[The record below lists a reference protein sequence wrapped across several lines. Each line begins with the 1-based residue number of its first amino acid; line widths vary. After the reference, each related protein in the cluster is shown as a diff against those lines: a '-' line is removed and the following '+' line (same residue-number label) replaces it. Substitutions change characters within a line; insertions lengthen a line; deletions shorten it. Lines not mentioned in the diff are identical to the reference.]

1 MFNSAIQTLSEMAI
15 ADNGTKIPQTTKVSV
30 VEEVKSLLDGLA
42 TIPVSECK
50 FTAEMVPVRE
60 SKRFGKYLIEMEDLS
75 RYMITNGLSSV
86 TEAIGSILECN
97 GLKGQYH
104 NTALI
109 IDEASILDEM
119 STLGIGTDD
128 NLNKWHDAGLGKG
141 LWGDQANV
149 MTYRK
154 FANTKQMMDTF
165 TGKYGLQLIKKNY
178 NVGLVEAAEQED
190 VQLKVEPTDQVIHE
204 KPVEAKKVSKADKK
218 FIADDIESEELGDEL
233 DSMMGFGDVEN
244 DDSDSDLEEFQESV
258 DPHQKHLQ
266 YLRDIAS
273 GKYDKDL
280 M

>member
-128 NLNKWHDAGLGKG
+128 NLSKWHDAGLGKG

-165 TGKYGLQLIKKNY
+165 TGKYGIQLIKKNY
-178 NVGLVEAAEQED
+178 NVGLAEAAEQED

-204 KPVEAKKVSKADKK
+204 KPVEAKKVSKADTK

-233 DSMMGFGDVEN
+233 DDMMGFGDVEN

>member
-128 NLNKWHDAGLGKG
+128 NLSKWHDAGLGKG

-165 TGKYGLQLIKKNY
+165 TGKYGIQLIKKNY
-178 NVGLVEAAEQED
+178 NVGLAEAAEQED
-190 VQLKVEPTDQVIHE
+190 VQLKVEPTDQVIH
-204 KPVEAKKVSKADKK
+204 DKK
-218 FIADDIESEELGDEL
+218 FIADDIESEEIGDEL
-233 DSMMGFGDVEN
+233 DDMMGFGDVEN
-244 DDSDSDLEEFQESV
+244 DDSDSDLEDFQESV

>member
-1 MFNSAIQTLSEMAI
+1 MAI

-128 NLNKWHDAGLGKG
+128 NLSKWHDAGLGKG

-165 TGKYGLQLIKKNY
+165 TGKYGIQLIKKNY
-178 NVGLVEAAEQED
+178 NVGLAEAAEQED

-204 KPVEAKKVSKADKK
+204 KPVEAKKLSKADKK
-218 FIADDIESEELGDEL
+218 FVADDIESEELGDEL